1 MIKWIF
7 NEVYI
12 NSNKMLFIIYTISMI
27 LIILIT
33 IYLVSKS
40 LKENKNVNK

>member
-7 NEVYI
+7 NDVYI
-12 NSNKMLFIIYTISMI
+12 NSNKLLFIIYTISMI

-33 IYLVSKS
+33 IFLVIKL